1 MGNKGIPLAV
11 KGFSLVEVLVAFSI
25 LALSLGVLLALF
37 SGGLRNAGIAHEYS
51 RAVTL
56 AESKL
61 AEVGVTEPLAP
72 GERQGAF
79 DGPYRWRTQVEEYI
93 RGDEGARATAPL
105 HAYRVTVRV
114 SWEGALGDRSVA
126 LSTLRL
132 AGR

>member
-1 MGNKGIPLAV
+1 MNKCIPLAV

-37 SGGLRNAGIAHEYS
+37 SGGLRNTGIAHEYS
-51 RAVTL
+51 RAITL

-61 AEVGVTEPLAP
+61 AEAGVTEPLAP

-79 DGPYRWRTQVEEYI
+79 DGQYRWRTQVAEYL
-93 RGDEGARATAPL
+93 DEGARAPEPL
-105 HAYRVTVRV
+105 QAYRVTVRV

-126 LSTLRL
+126 LSTLRF
-132 AGR
+132 ASR

>member
-1 MGNKGIPLAV
+1 MNKGIPIAV
-11 KGFSLVEVLVAFSI
+11 KGFSLVEVLAAFSI
-25 LALSLGVLLALF
+25 LAMSLGVLLALF
-37 SGGLRNAGIAHEYS
+37 SGGLRNTGIAHEYS

-79 DGPYRWRTQVEEYI
+79 DGQYRWRTQVAEYI
-93 RGDEGARATAPL
+93 DGGGRAPEPL
-105 HAYRVTVRV
+105 QAYRVTVRV
-114 SWEGALGDRSVA
+114 SWEGAQGDRSVA